1 MGGNAEQ
8 VAMVADLPASVQ
20 AKIANR
26 AMLGRTMITSA
37 VEKITKGNVIDVVT
51 KAFAVH
57 EKNAAD
63 IKYLWNYFKGDQP
76 VLQRTR
82 ELRDELTQHIVEN
95 RANQIVAFKVG
106 YVAGEPIQYISTDAE
121 VEHDDDGF
129 LTVAKNSSS
138 ASVEIAKLNN
148 VMRLNAKHTKDKEL
162 IKWLYICGVG
172 YRLIEQNRFPYKKI
186 PFNLYTLDPQQTFV
200 IHSSDHT
207 KRPLAGVYYIV
218 NEDREKIVTIV
229 TPEKF
234 FTWKYGTKNVE
245 EAKNNFGMI
254 PIIEYQAN
262 MERQGCFEIV
272 LPLLDAINDFDSDR
286 LEAVEQFVQSLLVL
300 YNCQVEEGTTAD
312 SIRKAG
318 MILLKS
324 VGENKADVK
333 NLSEQLDQSQN
344 QALKDDLY
352 NAVLEIVG
360 MPGQS
365 NGNTGDSSN
374 NGAVILKNG
383 WQGAETRA
391 KDLEAEFKQP
401 EMEMMW
407 LLSAIAGKT
416 LKKNGGFE
424 FDPANVD
431 IKFSRH
437 NYENLLSKS
446 QTLVTMLGNDKID
459 PKYAYEASGLFM
471 DTEEAYRAG
480 MAWYAKMLGL
490 AKTIAEVKE
499 ERDAAK
505 VSTEEA
511 KVNTDAK

>member
-1 MGGNAEQ
+1 MGENVEQ
-8 VAMVADLPASVQ
+8 VAMVSDLPASVQ
-20 AKIANR
+20 AKLANR
-26 AMLGRTMITSA
+26 TMLGRTMITSA
-37 VEKITKGNVIDVVT
+37 VEKITRGNVIDVVT
-51 KAFAVH
+51 KAFSVH

-76 VLQRTR
+76 VLNRTR

-106 YVAGEPIQYISTDAE
+106 YVAGEPIAYISANSDAE
-121 VEHDDDGF
+121 
-129 LTVAKNSSS
+129 
-138 ASVEIAKLNN
+138 ASESIEKLNN

-162 IKWLYICGVG
+162 IKWLYICGLG
-172 YRLIEQNRFPYKKI
+172 YRLVEQNRFPYKKV
-186 PFNLYTLDPQQTFV
+186 PFDLFTLDPQQTFV

-218 NEDREKIVTIV
+218 NEDREKIFTII

-234 FTWKYGTKNVE
+234 FTWKYGTKNVD

-407 LLSAIAGKT
+407 LLSIIAGKT
-416 LKKNGGFE
+416 LEEKGGFKL
-424 FDPANVD
+424 DPADVD

-446 QTLVTMLGNDKID
+446 QTLTTMLCNDKID

-480 MAWYAKMLGL
+480 MKWYEKMLGL
-490 AKTIAEVKE
+490 AKAIEEVKK

>member
-1 MGGNAEQ
+1 MGENTEH
-8 VAMVADLPASVQ
+8 VAMVDDLPASVK
-20 AKIANR
+20 AKLASR
-26 AMLGRTMITSA
+26 TFLGRKRIETSVSA
-37 VEKITKGNVIDVVT
+37 ITKANVIDVVT
-51 KAFAVH
+51 KAYAVH
-57 EKNAAD
+57 EKNASD

-106 YVAGEPIQYISTDAE
+106 YVAGEPITYVSAESSEDASKSIE
-121 VEHDDDGF
+121 
-129 LTVAKNSSS
+129 
-138 ASVEIAKLNN
+138 KLNRS
-148 VMRLNAKHTKDKEL
+148 MRLNAKHTKDKEL
-162 IKWLYICGVG
+162 IKWLYIGGLG
-172 YRLIEQNRFPYKKI
+172 YRLVEQNRFPYKKV
-186 PFNLYTLDPQQTFV
+186 PFDLFTLDPQNTFV
-200 IHSSDHT
+200 IRSSDHT
-207 KRPLAGVYYIV
+207 KRPLAGVYFV
-218 NEDREKIVTIV
+218 TNDDNEKIFTII

-234 FTWKYGTKNVE
+234 FTWKYGTNVLISE
-245 EAKNNFGMI
+245 EVNNFGMI

-324 VGENKADVK
+324 IGDNKADVK

-344 QALKDDLY
+344 QALKDDLF

-360 MPGQS
+360 MPSQG

-391 KDLEAEFKQP
+391 KDLEAEFKAP
-401 EMEMMW
+401 EMDMMW
-407 LLSAIAGKT
+407 LLSRICADST
-416 LKKNGGFE
+416 EEHGGFT
-424 FDPANVD
+424 FNPADVD

-446 QTLVTMLGNDKID
+446 QTLVTMLKSDKID

-480 MAWYAKMLGL
+480 MAWYQKMIDL
-490 AKTIAEVKE
+490 ANTLEQVKK
-499 ERDAAK
+499 ERD
-505 VSTEEA
+505 EA
-511 KVNTDAK
+511 KVNTDAE

>member
-1 MGGNAEQ
+1 MGENVEQ
-8 VAMVADLPASVQ
+8 VAMVSDLPASVQ
-20 AKIANR
+20 AKLAQR
-26 AMLGRTMITSA
+26 TMFGRTMITSA
-37 VEKITKGNVIDVVT
+37 VEKITRANVIDVVT

-95 RANQIVAFKVG
+95 RANEIVAFKVG
-106 YVAGEPIQYISTDAE
+106 YVAGEPIQYISAR
-121 VEHDDDGF
+121 
-129 LTVAKNSSS
+129 SS
-138 ASVEIAKLNN
+138 AKASESIEKLND

-162 IKWLYICGVG
+162 IKWLYICGLG
-172 YRLIEQNRFPYKKI
+172 YRLIEQNRFPYKKV
-186 PFNLYTLDPQQTFV
+186 PFDLFTLDPQQTFV

-207 KRPLAGVYYIV
+207 KRSLAGVYYIV
-218 NEDREKIVTIV
+218 NDQKEKIFTIV

-234 FTWKYGTKNVE
+234 FTWKYGTKEVT

-272 LPLLDAINDFDSDR
+272 LPLLNAINDFDSDR

-300 YNCQVEEGTTAD
+300 YNCQIEEGTTAD

-324 VGENKADVK
+324 VGDNKADVK

-344 QALKDDLY
+344 QALKEDLY

-360 MPGQS
+360 MPSQG

-407 LLSAIAGKT
+407 LLSNIAGRT
-416 LKKNGGFE
+416 LKAKGGFA
-424 FDPANVD
+424 FDPADVD

-480 MAWYAKMLGL
+480 MKWYKEMLGL
-490 AKTIAEVKE
+490 AELLKKAKE
-499 ERDAAK
+499 ERDAKKAN
-505 VSTEEA
+505 TEEA
-511 KVNTDAK
+511 KVNTDAQ

>member
-1 MGGNAEQ
+1 MGENTEQ
-8 VAMVADLPASVQ
+8 VATVANLPASVQ
-20 AKIANR
+20 AKLSR
-26 AMLGRTMITSA
+26 RTMFGRTMITTSKT
-37 VEKITKGNVIDVVT
+37 KITRENVIDVVT

-57 EKNAAD
+57 EKNASD

-76 VLQRTR
+76 VLNRTR

-95 RANQIVAFKVG
+95 RANEIVAFKVG
-106 YVAGEPIQYISTDAE
+106 YVAGEPIQYISAR
-121 VEHDDDGF
+121 
-129 LTVAKNSSS
+129 SSS
-138 ASVEIAKLNN
+138 KASASIEKLNN
-148 VMRLNAKHTKDKEL
+148 VMRLNSKHTKDKEL

-172 YRLIEQNRFPYKKI
+172 YRLIEQNRFPYKKV
-186 PFNLYTLDPQQTFV
+186 PFNLYTLDPQNTFV

-207 KRPLAGVYYIV
+207 KIPLAGVYYIV
-218 NEDREKIVTIV
+218 NENKAKIFTII

-234 FTWKYGTKNVE
+234 FTWEYGTQNISE
-245 EAKNNFGMI
+245 ETNRFGMI

-324 VGENKADVK
+324 VGDNKADVK

-352 NAVLEIVG
+352 SAVLEIVG
-360 MPGQS
+360 MPSQG

-407 LLSAIAGKT
+407 LLSHISGEKLA
-416 LKKNGGFE
+416 KNGGFV
-424 FDPANVD
+424 FDPADVD

-446 QTLVTMLGNDKID
+446 QTLTTMLGNDKID

-480 MAWYAKMLGL
+480 MAWYEKMLGL
-490 AKTIAEVKE
+490 AELIEQAKA
-499 ERDAAK
+499 ERDKAK
-505 VSTEEA
+505 GNTEEK
-511 KVNTDAK
+511 KVITDAE

>member
-1 MGGNAEQ
+1 MSETTARNTDG
-8 VAMVADLPASVQ
+8 VAMTSDLPASVQ
-20 AKIANR
+20 RKLASR
-26 AMLGRTMITSA
+26 TLLGRKMITTP
-37 VEKITKGNVIDVVT
+37 VPVITRENVIDVVT
-51 KAFAVH
+51 KAYAVH
-57 EKNAAD
+57 QKNASD

-106 YVAGEPIQYISTDAE
+106 YVAGEPIQYISAR
-121 VEHDDDGF
+121 
-129 LTVAKNSSS
+129 SSEE
-138 ASVEIAKLNN
+138 ASESIEKLND

-162 IKWLYICGVG
+162 IKWLYICGLG
-172 YRLIEQNRFPYKKI
+172 YRLIEQNRFPYKKV
-186 PFNLYTLDPQQTFV
+186 PFDLFTLEPESTFV
-200 IHSSDHT
+200 IRSSDHT
-207 KRPLAGVYYIV
+207 KRPLAGVYFIE
-218 NEDREKIVTIV
+218 NENGEKIFTII
-229 TPEKF
+229 TPDTF
-234 FTWKYGTKNVE
+234 YTWEYGTKKLG

-344 QALKDDLY
+344 QALKDDLW

-360 MPGQS
+360 MPSQG

-374 NGAVILKNG
+374 NGAVLLKNG

-391 KDLEAEFKQP
+391 KDLEAEFKEP

-407 LLSAIAGKT
+407 LLSNISKQV
-416 LKKNGGFE
+416 KEEKGGFE
-424 FDPANVD
+424 FDPADVD

-446 QTLVTMLGNDKID
+446 QTLTTMLGCDKID

-471 DTEEAYRAG
+471 DVEEAYRAG
-480 MAWYAKMLGL
+480 MKWYDRMQAF
-490 AKTIAEVKE
+490 AEKVAQVKK
-499 ERDAAK
+499 ERD
-505 VSTEEA
+505 EA
-511 KVNTDAK
+511 KVNTNAE